1 MGVGGGGGALL
12 AVTEDA
18 ALVLH
23 PGGDAAP
30 AVVSRPLALLD
41 VLAVGWGALAVGF
54 LPDDARHVIGC
65 QLRP

>member
-23 PGGDAAP
+23 RTGGDAAP

-41 VLAVGWGALAVGF
+41 VLAVGWGALAVGS
-54 LPDDARHVIGC
+54 AR
-65 QLRP
+65 

>member
-41 VLAVGWGALAVGF
+41 VLAVGWGALAVGS
-54 LPDDARHVIGC
+54 AR
-65 QLRP
+65 